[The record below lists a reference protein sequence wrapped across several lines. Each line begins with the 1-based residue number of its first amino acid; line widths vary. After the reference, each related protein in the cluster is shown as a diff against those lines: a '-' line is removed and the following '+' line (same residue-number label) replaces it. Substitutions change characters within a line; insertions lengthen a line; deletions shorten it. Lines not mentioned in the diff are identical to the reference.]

1 MACIRSSRYP
11 TVVAEDDP
19 NTDSAGHRARL
30 RARMLQG
37 GGDAFHD
44 YELLEF
50 ILGLAIPRRD
60 TKPLAKVLIQHFHSF
75 AAVISAPPKD
85 LARVEG
91 VGEAAIAAIKFVHAA
106 ALRLHRANV
115 YDRPVLA
122 GWQALVDYLH
132 ADMAHLARERFR
144 VLFLDS
150 RNVLIADEAMSD
162 GTVNQTAVHVR
173 EIVHRALDHGATA
186 IILVH
191 NHPSGDPKP
200 SRDDIQ
206 LTNQIRDATR
216 VLGIVLHD
224 HVIIGREGHASF
236 KALGLI

>member
-1 MACIRSSRYP
+1 MADR
-11 TVVAEDDP
+11 DP
-19 NTDSAGHRARL
+19 VSTSPEAGHRARM
-30 RARMLQG
+30 RAKMLQG

-44 YELLEF
+44 YELLEY

-60 TKPLAKVLIQHFHSF
+60 TKPMAKALIACFSSF

-85 LARVEG
+85 LRRIDGIGDSV
-91 VGEAAIAAIKFVHAA
+91 IAALKFVHTA
-106 ALRLHRANV
+106 ALRLQRANV
-115 YDRPVLA
+115 YGKPVLA
-122 GWQALVDYLH
+122 GWQALIDYLH
-132 ADMAHLARERFR
+132 ADMAHLGRERFR
-144 VLFLDS
+144 VLFLDA
-150 RNVLIADEAMSD
+150 RNVLIGDEAMSD
-162 GTVNQTAVHVR
+162 GTVNQTSVHVR
-173 EIVHRALDHGATA
+173 EVVHRALDVGATA

-236 KALGLI
+236 KSLGLL

>member
-1 MACIRSSRYP
+1 MAE
-11 TVVAEDDP
+11 ADP
-19 NTDSAGHRARL
+19 SASDPSGHRARL

-37 GGDAFHD
+37 GGEAFHD
-44 YELLEF
+44 YELLEYL
-50 ILGLAIPRRD
+50 LGLAIPRRD
-60 TKPLAKVLIQHFHSF
+60 TKPLAKALIAHFHSF
-75 AAVISAPPKD
+75 AAVISAPAKD
-85 LARVEG
+85 LARADG
-91 VGEAAIAAIKFVHAA
+91 AGEAAIAALKFVHAA
-106 ALRLHRANV
+106 AMRLQRANV
-115 YDRPVLA
+115 YGRPVLA
-122 GWQALVDYLH
+122 GWQALIDYLH

-173 EIVHRALDHGATA
+173 EVIHRTLDHGATA

-206 LTNQIRDATR
+206 LTNQIRDAAR

-224 HVIIGREGHASF
+224 HVVIGREGHASF
-236 KALGLI
+236 KALGLL